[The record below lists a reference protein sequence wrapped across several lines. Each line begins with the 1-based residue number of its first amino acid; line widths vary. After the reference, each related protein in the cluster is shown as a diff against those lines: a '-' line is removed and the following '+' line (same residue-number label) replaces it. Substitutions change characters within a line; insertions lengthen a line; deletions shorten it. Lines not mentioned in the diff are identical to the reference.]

1 MTRFTRAT
9 RFLPRL
15 RGVGRILQPARFLSR
30 PFHRPG
36 VHRIDDFDGDLSLEV
51 DTRELIGAAL
61 WFIPQIYEWR
71 ERELFCSAIR
81 PGAVVLD
88 VGANLGIYT
97 LLAAKRGAHVFAIE
111 ADPQNAAML
120 RWNVVLNRFDKAVRV
135 YELGAS
141 DHNHT
146 AGIRRNT
153 ANSGGSTLVD
163 GDLIQCRA
171 IDSLGLP
178 PVDVCKMDI
187 EGFELNALHG
197 MAGTISRSL
206 SLKLLV
212 ECNHH
217 SDQATLRSFLMTRFK
232 SIVDLGQNLWC
243 RN

>member
-1 MTRFTRAT
+1 MLEKLQVTSLTRAT

-15 RGVGRILQPARFLSR
+15 RGVGRVLEPARLLSR

-36 VHRIDDFDGDLSLEV
+36 VHRINDFDGDLSLDV

-61 WFIPQIYEWR
+61 WFTPQIYEWR

-97 LLAAKRGAHVFAIE
+97 LLAAKRGAYVFAIE

-141 DHNHT
+141 DHEHT
-146 AGIRRNT
+146 AGIRRNP

-163 GDLIQCRA
+163 GDLIPCRA
-171 IDSLGLP
+171 IDSLDLP
-178 PVDVCKMDI
+178 PVDV
-187 EGFELNALHG
+187 A
-197 MAGTISRSL
+197 RSHVVAC
-206 SLKLLV
+206 SGK
-212 ECNHH
+212 N
-217 SDQATLRSFLMTRFK
+217 Q
-232 SIVDLGQNLWC
+232 G
-243 RN
+243 